1 LILLLSLSFA
11 FRGIWIGS
19 NLTQSL
25 SPRSMIKIKDVAI
38 GSMSEYLMIG
48 FLARLTLLISKSEL
62 GQRSLMRFSMFSL
75 EIVKEVGL
83 VTGKILSYDGTLF
96 PTFANYRGCNYACQ
110 ECRSIPLKEN
120 FLKSLRYRIID
131 SLNHPSKIILGKER
145 RSFAICPKDDL
156 PPCVK
161 KNHFPSPLF
170 LLYSKGGRSKTK

>member
-145 RSFAICPKDDL
+145 RSFATCPKDDL